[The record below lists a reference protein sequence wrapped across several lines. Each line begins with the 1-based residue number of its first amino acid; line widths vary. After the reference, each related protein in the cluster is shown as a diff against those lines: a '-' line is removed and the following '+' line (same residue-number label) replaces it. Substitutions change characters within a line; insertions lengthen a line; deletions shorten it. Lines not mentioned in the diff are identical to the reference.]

1 MFRMIQGFSRHGGW
15 TKTWGLSQLHLS
27 RSLITS
33 VQFINML
40 FRLRKTRGILVI
52 SAYTVVKACCR
63 SAFGVRFGKYCIRSK
78 LRTLSDHTML
88 FLKGLIWNWFCS
100 FGLLGWIGC
109 PTLRNITLNSFHL
122 LVSWI
127 KRTTTVNF
135 ALIIH
140 EREKGWRLERMW
152 EMRERRREK
161 VRGGGEKTRGKVRGE
176 GRGRERKWGGGERTR
191 EKARGEGRGQGRK
204 WGGRRVDKG
213 KVRGQWRGQGG
224 KRDEEEVKRQDEE
237 EEKYKKIWEKR
248 REWYWLHVCLIRK
261 MLLTRVILILL
272 SIERLHTLLVTCK
285 LQREMNI

>member
-52 SAYTVVKACCR
+52 SAYNGVKACCR
-63 SAFGVRFGKYCIRSK
+63 SAFGVRFGKYCIQSK

-88 FLKGLIWNWFCS
+88 FLKGLIWNWFFS

-135 ALIIH
+135 SLIIH
-140 EREKGWRLERMW
+140 EREKGV
-152 EMRERRREK
+152 K
-161 VRGGGEKTRGKVRGE
+161 VRQDVRNEGKEKGESEGGGERKRGKVRGE
-176 GRGRERKWGGGERTR
+176 GRGERTR
-191 EKARGEGRGQGRK
+191 GT
-204 WGGRRVDKG
+204 
-213 KVRGQWRGQGG
+213 VRGQWRGQG
-224 KRDEEEVKRQDEE
+224 VKGGGRGEDKGESGM
-237 EEKYKKIWEKR
+237 R
-248 REWYWLHVCLIRK
+248 RR
-261 MLLTRVILILL
+261 
-272 SIERLHTLLVTCK
+272 
-285 LQREMNI
+285 